1 MNLRTLWIF
10 VEVVR
15 QGGFSQAAA
24 TVSLTQSAVS
34 KAVRTLEEEL
44 GLPLLNR
51 LGHCIELTPAGEI
64 AYRRAQTMLAER
76 QDLLVELDEL
86 NGLQR
91 GVLRIGIPPVGSGV
105 VFAAMFAAYRSR
117 YPDIEIALLEHGGQK
132 LNQCL
137 HDGEIDVAA
146 ILAPVH
152 ADFDF
157 QEVRVEPLVAL
168 MSASH
173 PLAGSARVDF
183 TQLATTPFILFEG
196 GFALNRIIL
205 DACARK
211 GVQPKITARSAQIDF
226 IVDLVAAGLGVA
238 FLPRMLAHKHQHN
251 GIALIHLDEPH
262 TDWHIALASRASA
275 HLPPAAL
282 AWLELA
288 KEQQPSTGHPV

>member
-1 MNLRTLWIF
+1 MNLRTLRIF

-51 LGHCIELTPAGEI
+51 LGHRIELTPAGEI

-86 NGLQR
+86 KGLQR

-117 YPDIEIALLEHGGQK
+117 YPAIEIALLEHGGQK

-173 PLAGSARVDF
+173 PLAGSGRVDF

-238 FLPRMLAHKHQHN
+238 FFPRMLAEKHRREDIWQ
-251 GIALIHLDEPH
+251 APLDEPH
-262 TDWHIALASRASA
+262 TDWHMTLAWRRQAY
-275 HLPPAAL
+275 LPPAAR

-288 KEQQPSTGHPV
+288 AQMQR